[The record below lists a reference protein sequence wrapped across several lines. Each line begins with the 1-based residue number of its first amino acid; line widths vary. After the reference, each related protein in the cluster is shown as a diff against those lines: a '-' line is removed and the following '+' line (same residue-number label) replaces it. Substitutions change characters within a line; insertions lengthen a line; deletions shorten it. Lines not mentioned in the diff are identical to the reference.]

1 MLDTLIKMD
10 QFLLLTLNGGLP
22 GGFFEVL
29 MVLLSEKLLW
39 LGIYLGTLGWAYW
52 SKQPHLVFTLLGLA
66 IAVGVTDWFC
76 AQILKPYFGRLRP
89 CHELRQLIEF
99 RGCGGLYSFPSNHA
113 ANGMAGAAFFWV
125 NRYSKAARYLFVAVL
140 FVALSRVYLGVH
152 FPADVFFGMYIGLF
166 ISVCLGMLM
175 RKPLLKVS
183 QKSRSKNLA

>member
-1 MLDTLIKMD
+1 MLDTLLKMD

-22 GGFFEVL
+22 GGFFEVF

-39 LGIYLGTLGWAYW
+39 LGVYLGALGWAYW
-52 SKQPHLVFTLLGLA
+52 RKQPHLVFTLLGLA
-66 IAVGVTDWFC
+66 IAVGVSDWLC
-76 AQILKPYFGRLRP
+76 AYLLKPYFGRLRP

-113 ANGMAGAAFFWV
+113 ANGMAGAAFLMV
-125 NRYSKAARYLFVAVL
+125 HGYSKAARYLFVAVL

-152 FPADVFFGMYIGLF
+152 FPADVFFGMYVGLF

-175 RKPLLKVS
+175 RKQILKVS
-183 QKSRSKNLA
+183 QKSRLRNLA